1 MTELAEPAT
10 RDETFPLP
18 RTCPFAPPPAYE
30 KLREAGPVQRVKL
43 QSGQEAWALTRLEDV
58 RQMLTDPRFS
68 SDRFNPGFPFLT
80 REGRPVRRTNFTASL
95 INMDPPEH
103 GAARREVVGEFTVK
117 RMKALQPRIQQIV
130 DEHIDAILAGPKPA
144 DLVSALSL
152 PVPSLVICEQL
163 GVPYADHDFFQVRSS
178 TLLNRE
184 VGQDVRVK
192 AVDELQGYL
201 DRLVTA
207 KEANPTDD
215 LLGRQILKQRE
226 EHGDVAHDELVS
238 LAFLLLLAGHETT
251 ANMISLGTVALLE
264 NPDQLAIIKNDP
276 GKTLDAVEELLR
288 YFTIAEFATSRV
300 AAEDVEIGGQLIR
313 AGEGVLG
320 LSYSGNR
327 DETAFENADELDLE
341 RGARHHVAFGFGPHQ
356 CLGQNLA
363 RMELQIVFDT
373 LFRRIPELK
382 LAAPVDQLP
391 FKHDSSIFGLYCLPV
406 TW

>member
-10 RDETFPLP
+10 RDDTFPLA
-18 RTCPFAPPPAYE
+18 RTCPFAPPPAYQE
-30 KLREAGPVQRVKL
+30 LREAGPVQRVSL
-43 QSGQEAWALTRLEDV
+43 PDGSEAWAITRLEEV

-68 SDRFNPGFPFLT
+68 SDRFNPGFPVLAK
-80 REGRPVRRTNFTASL
+80 GARPQRRRFTASL

-163 GVPYADHDFFQVRSS
+163 GVPYADHEFFQSRSS

-184 VGQDVRVK
+184 VTQEVRMQAVEGMQD
-192 AVDELQGYL
+192 YL
-201 DRLVTA
+201 DKLVSA
-207 KEANPTDD
+207 KEADPTDD
-215 LLGRQILKQRE
+215 LLGRQVLKQRE
-226 EHGDVAHDELVS
+226 EHGDVDHDSLVS

-264 NPDQLAIIKNDP
+264 NPDQLEIIKKDP

-300 AAEDVEIGGQLIR
+300 ATADVEIGGQLIR
-313 AGEGVLG
+313 EGEGVLG

-327 DETAFENADELDLE
+327 DETAFEDADKLDLE

-373 LFRRIPELK
+373 LFRRIPDLK

-391 FKHDSSIFGLYCLPV
+391 FKHDSQIFGLYCLPV